1 LVREGSEVRE
11 KSSAEVHG
19 CPAWRATCPSWPA
32 RLARGMAFGGSIAA
46 EVLYLV
52 DRVPDCEASHRS
64 HLSNRKLIA
73 AAITRIEKLKRVRRN
88 CRNR

>member
-1 LVREGSEVRE
+1 
-11 KSSAEVHG
+11 
-19 CPAWRATCPSWPA
+19 
-32 RLARGMAFGGSIAA
+32 MAFGGSIAA